1 MKNSILLF
9 IAILAVSTI
18 VNGKADPNAIK
29 KDIKNINKEESA
41 LKKEKKEERKEFR
54 KLNSMEVSYQAQ
66 QQFLTDFDKATNIKW
81 EKTSNF
87 DEATF
92 TKDGKTLKAYY
103 DEQAKLVGT
112 SAIMTFADLPEKA
125 QKYINKKYK
134 DYNKG
139 VVIFFNDN
147 EFNET
152 DMLLYN
158 LQFQDEDSYFAELS
172 KDNKKI
178 VVRSNAAGD
187 VYFFKELQ

>member
-1 MKNSILLF
+1 M
-9 IAILAVSTI
+9 
-18 VNGKADPNAIK
+18 
-29 KDIKNINKEESA
+29 
-41 LKKEKKEERKEFR
+41 
-54 KLNSMEVSYQAQ
+54 
-66 QQFLTDFDKATNIKW
+66 
-81 EKTSNF
+81 
-87 DEATF
+87 TF
-92 TKDGKTLKAYY
+92 T
-103 DEQAKLVGT
+103 
-112 SAIMTFADLPEKA
+112 DLPEKA